1 MPEKKMSIFDLSG
14 KTALV
19 TGAAKGIGRQ
29 TALELTALG
38 ARVVITDI
46 DAQGVEALRAQICD
60 KGGQALAFAQ
70 DVTQAE
76 DWKRVLDG
84 IRQQCGRLD
93 VLVNNAG
100 IILNQPFVR
109 TSYEDYQR
117 VLRINVDSIWLGCQA
132 ALPLLTE
139 SAKTAKTAK
148 GASIVN
154 LSSVYGQVAGPMQAA
169 YCASKGAVRMLTKAL
184 AVEFARMGTG
194 IRVNS
199 VHPGPTNTELGR
211 SGLSDAV
218 SLGVLPSF
226 DAGMQLLKTMFP
238 MGRMGEVD
246 DISAVIAFLASDASK
261 FVTGAEL
268 TVDGGFTLI

>member
-1 MPEKKMSIFDLSG
+1 MSIFDLSA

-19 TGAAKGIGRQ
+19 TGGAKGIGRE
-29 TALELTALG
+29 TALQLAALG
-38 ARVVITDI
+38 ARVVVSDVN
-46 DAQGVEALRAQICD
+46 AQGLEEVQTQILD
-60 KGGQALAFAQ
+60 KGGKALVQVQ
-70 DVTQAE
+70 DVTKAE
-76 DWKRVLDG
+76 DWKRVLDS
-84 IRQQCGRLD
+84 IQRECGRLD

-100 IILNQPFVR
+100 IILNRPFVK
-109 TSYEDYQR
+109 TSFEDYQR
-117 VLRINVDSIWLGCQA
+117 VLRVNVDSIWLGCQA

-139 SAKTAKTAK
+139 SGKSSK
-148 GASIVN
+148 GSSIIN

-169 YCASKGAVRMLTKAL
+169 YCASKGAVRMLTKAM

-194 IRVNS
+194 VRVNS
-199 VHPGPTNTELGR
+199 VHPGPTNTDLGL

-218 SLGVLPSF
+218 SAGVLPSF
-226 DAGMQLLKTMFP
+226 DAGMQVLKTMFP

-246 DISAVIAFLASDASK
+246 DIASVIAFLAADASK